1 MANAPAITPQSRNP
15 QQVNP
20 TALAVQQLLG
30 ANMKAIQSCLPKHMT
45 PERMCRV
52 AFSTVTR
59 TPSLLK
65 CTPQSLVAAIV
76 EASSLGLEI
85 DSRGLAYLVPF
96 WNKNLQRKEAKLMT
110 GYKGFM
116 QLAYNS
122 GRVTNIY
129 AEVVCEKDTFE
140 FAMGLDAKLVHIPN
154 LEDRGPLRAAYAV
167 ARVKDAD
174 AAFVVMGK
182 SEIMKIKA
190 ASQGGNKDDSP
201 WIHWEEEMWKKSA
214 IRRLCKYLP
223 LSPEMQRAV
232 SLDEMADAGNPQD
245 LAVGLIDLDPQD
257 KGDDGQPAAVD
268 LAALDR
274 FNKQVAAAL
283 PDEDMDAFGEFLEAT
298 AKANGSN
305 INQVKTAAADRF
317 DEIKNAFYAWKAK
330 NASAAPAGHPCADD
344 PDIRVS
350 AETCRKCNSFP
361 ACVNPHP
368 DTK

>member
-1 MANAPAITPQSRNP
+1 MAATNTPAKNEPLHPN
-15 QQVNP
+15 
-20 TALAVQQLLG
+20 ALAVQQLLG

-59 TPSLLK
+59 TPSLLE
-65 CTPQSLVAAIV
+65 CVPQSLVAAIV
-76 EASSLGLEI
+76 EASSMGLEI

-122 GRVTNIY
+122 GRVTSIY

-140 FAMGLDAKLVHIPN
+140 FAMGLDAKLVHVPN
-154 LEDRGPLRAAYAV
+154 LEDRGPMRAAYAV

-182 SEIMKIKA
+182 TEIMKIKA
-190 ASQGGNKDDSP
+190 ASQGADKSDSP
-201 WIHWEEEMWKKSA
+201 WVHWEEEMWKKSA

-232 SLDEMADAGNPQD
+232 ALDEMADAGKAQD
-245 LAVGLIDLDPQD
+245 LGVGLIDLVPEPQ
-257 KGDDGQPAAVD
+257 GDAGKDAGPD
-268 LAALDR
+268 LAALDK
-274 FNKQVAAAL
+274 FNKLASEF
-283 PDEDMDAFGEFLEAT
+283 PDEDIERLADFIDAT
-298 AKANGSN
+298 AKANGTDS
-305 INQVKTAAADRF
+305 QSLKAAAAADFGNFKASF
-317 DEIKNAFYAWKAK
+317 DAWKEKNKPEDTYLCPDRQDGTRFAASVCAK
-330 NASAAPAGHPCADD
+330 CPKA
-344 PDIRVS
+344 
-350 AETCRKCNSFP
+350 K
-361 ACVNPHP
+361 ACPEYGPSHQ
-368 DTK
+368 

>member
-1 MANAPAITPQSRNP
+1 MAATNTPAKNEPLHPN
-15 QQVNP
+15 
-20 TALAVQQLLG
+20 ALAVQQLLG

-59 TPSLLK
+59 TPSLLE
-65 CTPQSLVAAIV
+65 CAPQSLVAAIV
-76 EASSLGLEI
+76 EASSMGLEI

-96 WNKNLQRKEAKLMT
+96 WNKNLKRKEAKLMT

-122 GRVTNIY
+122 GRVTSIY

-154 LEDRGPLRAAYAV
+154 LEDRGPMRAAYAV

-190 ASQGGNKDDSP
+190 ASQGADKADSP
-201 WIHWEEEMWKKSA
+201 WDKWEEEMWKKSA

-232 SLDEMADAGNPQD
+232 ALDELADAGKVQD
-245 LAVGLIDLDPQD
+245 LGVGLIDLEPQ
-257 KGDDGQPAAVD
+257 GHAQASNGQSPTID
-268 LAALDR
+268 MAALDR
-274 FNKQVAAAL
+274 FNKLAGEL
-283 PDEDMDAFGEFLEAT
+283 PDEDIERLADFIDVT
-298 AKANGSN
+298 AKANGTDA
-305 INQVKTAAADRF
+305 QAVKAAAAGDFASFKASFDAWKEKNPAEETYLCPDRQDGTRF
-317 DEIKNAFYAWKAK
+317 AASVCVKCPKAK
-330 NASAAPAGHPCADD
+330 NCPEYGPSHQ
-344 PDIRVS
+344 
-350 AETCRKCNSFP
+350 
-361 ACVNPHP
+361 
-368 DTK
+368 